1 MFFARHGDSRD
12 EGDMPAKLYIYSLYA
27 PTSMVR
33 GSWRMPTTAPRT
45 NLDNLYARVQGRGRI
60 RLNDPRTSIANL
72 NRRGSKR

>member
-45 NLDNLYARVQGRGRI
+45 NLDNLLTPACKEDAGESV
-60 RLNDPRTSIANL
+60 
-72 NRRGSKR
+72 